1 MKRPLAL
8 ATVIALLTSGCDL
21 SSKYWAIQT
30 TARGPRSIIA
40 GALDLVHWENPG
52 MAFSLMRTWPAGV
65 RMWLLGGAA
74 VVAIII
80 GLVAVAKRPMGRLGT
95 IGVGLIMGGALGN
108 FLDRAHNGTVTDFL
122 HVHRGSF
129 DWPAFNVADMAVTC
143 GAFLMLIGLSRASQ
157 AQLAGGP
164 KAAPSNT
171 TAGGPQGTPSNT
183 TGSETDTPS

>member
-8 ATVIALLTSGCDL
+8 AVVVALLTSGCDL

-30 TARGPRSIIA
+30 TARGPRSVIS

-52 MAFSLMRTWPAGV
+52 MAFSLMRTWPPGI
-65 RMWLLGGAA
+65 RMWLLSIAA
-74 VVAIII
+74 MVAIAI
-80 GLVAVAKRPMGRLGT
+80 GLFAVAKRPMGRMGT
-95 IGVGLIMGGALGN
+95 IGIGLIMGGALGN

-143 GAFLMLIGLSRASQ
+143 GAFLMLIGLSRAGRVDT
-157 AQLAGGP
+157 AQRGSD
-164 KAAPSNT
+164 PS
-171 TAGGPQGTPSNT
+171 G
-183 TGSETDTPS
+183 